1 MNLLVL
7 GATGATGALVV
18 EQAVS
23 AGNNVT
29 ALVRSPD
36 KVSTKHP
43 NLKIITGQATKAAD
57 VTGAIVGANAVIS
70 TLGAPKGTVMADA
83 VRAIVVVCESHDVQR
98 IVVLSTFVLERDRL
112 TAFTKVLSG
121 ITMRAALKDRSI
133 AEDILRNSGRDW
145 VIAHA
150 ARLTNKAAS
159 GQAEEL
165 PEGTQLSMS
174 RTISRADLAAWLL
187 EAATS
192 GSGGVRRE
200 VLLVG

>member
-1 MNLLVL
+1 M
-7 GATGATGALVV
+7 
-18 EQAVS
+18 
-23 AGNNVT
+23 
-29 ALVRSPD
+29 
-36 KVSTKHP
+36 
-43 NLKIITGQATKAAD
+43 
-57 VTGAIVGANAVIS
+57 
-70 TLGAPKGTVMADA
+70 
-83 VRAIVVVCESHDVQR
+83 
-98 IVVLSTFVLERDRL
+98 LSTFALERDRL